1 VDTGARGRLRPA
13 FAAAAPS
20 SKEYPMAY
28 LDLDYPF
35 AAPAGARIAQRS
47 ATLVADLPGFSAL
60 EWSVIALAKRDTLAS
75 LGTPSRLSR
84 ALGSVFGLS
93 TTSKLADPKLE
104 ALRRMAVH
112 AWRYGFAL
120 PMAEIDRFVAA
131 GFDEGQIETMVTS
144 ITGTRIGA
152 SRRFAA
158 RDVGATARIVRAA
171 EA

>member
-1 VDTGARGRLRPA
+1 MEERRTAHPFPHLA
-13 FAAAAPS
+13 
-20 SKEYPMAY
+20 SKDRPMAY
-28 LDLDYPF
+28 LDLDQPF

-47 ATLVADLPGFSAL
+47 TTLVADLPGFSPL

-84 ALGSVFGLS
+84 ALGSLFGLG
-93 TTSKLADPKLE
+93 TASKLADPKLE

-120 PMAEIDRFVAA
+120 PMAEIDSFVAA
-131 GFDEGQIETMVTS
+131 GFDERQIETMVTS

-152 SRRFAA
+152 RQ
-158 RDVGATARIVRAA
+158 RDIGTTARIVRTAQV
-171 EA
+171 